1 MLYLERA
8 GFKKFYTHDF
18 ITSLLAHLR
27 WTQLELDELSQSAV
41 RDAIQ
46 HPPAIDQ
53 QLSEQKTGK
62 SQHGNY
68 YRNDTGHGR
77 PSLLIPEIRSVLSKD
92 GLCRL
97 LKHVTH

>member
-1 MLYLERA
+1 M
-8 GFKKFYTHDF
+8 
-18 ITSLLAHLR
+18 LAHPR

-77 PSLLIPEIRSVLSKD
+77 PSLLIPRDTQCFVQGWPLQTP
-92 GLCRL
+92 GN
-97 LKHVTH
+97 T